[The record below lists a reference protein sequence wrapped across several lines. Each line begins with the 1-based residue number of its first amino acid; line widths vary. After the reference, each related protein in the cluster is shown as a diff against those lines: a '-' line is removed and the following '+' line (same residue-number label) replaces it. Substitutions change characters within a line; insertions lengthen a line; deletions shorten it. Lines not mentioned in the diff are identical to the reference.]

1 MKLSDTQV
9 ERLRA
14 LTYEDY
20 VDELPENEWEAHR
33 TQLLSE
39 VSDAY
44 ELHAFAENYNWDGG
58 IEELE
63 WVISNPLCDKATA
76 LMIYGLGSPS
86 YYYRKEEKGKE
97 FQEYEIADWAFLKS
111 IERRIS
117 NGEFKEGKIAYDPS
131 DFHGIEVFKINSANP
146 GNKLVPEYMKVSTN
160 GEAIENSTI

>member
-44 ELHAFAENYNWDGG
+44 ELHAFAENYN
-58 IEELE
+58 
-63 WVISNPLCDKATA
+63 
-76 LMIYGLGSPS
+76 
-86 YYYRKEEKGKE
+86 
-97 FQEYEIADWAFLKS
+97 
-111 IERRIS
+111 
-117 NGEFKEGKIAYDPS
+117 
-131 DFHGIEVFKINSANP
+131 
-146 GNKLVPEYMKVSTN
+146 
-160 GEAIENSTI
+160 